1 LDFNN
6 MKRRTRSG
14 KSIAHQ
20 DLACFSAA
28 ALSWCGLPER
38 FSAYW
43 ARTLIDLPAA
53 MLDPKLLDELSARL
67 AEIAASGPAR
77 DLEKNARAL
86 LNGFFARLDFV
97 PREEFEV
104 QREVLTRTRAK
115 LEALEAR
122 LAELEARR

>member
-1 LDFNN
+1 
-6 MKRRTRSG
+6 MKHRTRPG

-20 DLACFSAA
+20 DFACFPAA
-28 ALSWCGLPER
+28 ALSWCGLPGR
-38 FSAYW
+38 FSAYL
-43 ARTLIDLPAA
+43 ARTPIDFLHA
-53 MLDPKLLDELSARL
+53 MLDPKILDELSARL

-97 PREEFEV
+97 TREEFEV
-104 QREVLTRTRAK
+104 QREVLARTREK
-115 LEALEAR
+115 LEALQAR

>member
-1 LDFNN
+1 
-6 MKRRTRSG
+6 
-14 KSIAHQ
+14 
-20 DLACFSAA
+20 
-28 ALSWCGLPER
+28 
-38 FSAYW
+38 
-43 ARTLIDLPAA
+43 

-67 AEIAASGPAR
+67 ADIAASGPAR

-104 QREVLTRTRAK
+104 QREVLARTRAK